1 MDYHANARE
10 MGQSQDTDYDGL
22 HSPKLNQVSGSYP
35 HRRMALYVAPF
46 ALSLFVFYS
55 DQRVWLS
62 PSLRDRSELHLSDL
76 PRPQRRAIVR
86 ILTFL

>member
-46 ALSLFVFYS
+46 ALSLPSFIPTNAYGS
-55 DQRVWLS
+55 LLPYATGQNCISPISRGLS
-62 PSLRDRSELHLSDL
+62 GEQSSVS
-76 PRPQRRAIVR
+76 
-86 ILTFL
+86 